1 MSSSRRVRGAPPW
14 TGKCT
19 SNPHAEEET
28 EGKHRLLRG
37 HDSRG
42 EGAFPS
48 PPFQGDAFFHVG
60 AAHGLSDSEKDGV
73 KMLEKLLGGKAG
85 ERIWTYTHVFT
96 HRIWHMKAYLFHGAK
111 EPEGDYRWYSCE
123 EYREIPLAGPH
134 AKLAAYIEP
143 YLEE

>member
-1 MSSSRRVRGAPPW
+1 M
-14 TGKCT
+14 
-19 SNPHAEEET
+19 
-28 EGKHRLLRG
+28 
-37 HDSRG
+37 
-42 EGAFPS
+42 
-48 PPFQGDAFFHVG
+48 
-60 AAHGLSDSEKDGV
+60 
-73 KMLEKLLGGKAG
+73 
-85 ERIWTYTHVFT
+85 FT

>member
-1 MSSSRRVRGAPPW
+1 MIQ
-14 TGKCT
+14 
-19 SNPHAEEET
+19 
-28 EGKHRLLRG
+28 EGKALFHLR
-37 HDSRG
+37 
-42 EGAFPS
+42 PS
-48 PPFQGDAFFHVG
+48 KGMLSSMWELPMV
-60 AAHGLSDSEKDGV
+60 LSDSEKDGV
-73 KMLEKLLGGKAG
+73 KMLEKLLGGEAG